1 MSKRIRTAPFPLALG
16 NNRFARTLVKLNAA
30 LIRLSRGVFAYQ
42 VFLVATPLPTVD
54 ALLDDSI
61 EASAGKRSAL
71 RTQSIA

>member
-1 MSKRIRTAPFPLALG
+1 
-16 NNRFARTLVKLNAA
+16 
-30 LIRLSRGVFAYQ
+30 

-61 EASAGKRSAL
+61 AASAGKKSAV